1 MNLTLAEQETII
13 TFDEESK
20 TANVYTCRKALQ
32 RRLMQ
37 LAIDRPDECKVVKTS
52 REGLAIDFEVPKKWI
67 KVSPPRTVNLTE
79 EQRAKLAERLSYAR
93 SNAQNA
99 VLPVETA
106 SELGAEEISDA
117 E

>member
-13 TFDEESK
+13 NFDEESK

-67 KVSPPRTVNLTE
+67 KVAPTKRPTRVMTE
-79 EQRAKLAERLSYAR
+79 EEKEVLRERMRKINEERKRYAESI
-93 SNAQNA
+93 
-99 VLPVETA
+99 E
-106 SELGAEEISDA
+106 
-117 E
+117 